1 MFLDLIDL
9 CLFFHHAVTLEL
21 SSVCFFVSDQK
32 IEATS
37 TGTSTGTSTARI
49 PNLFADYSNRGENP
63 ELSFPVVLLF
73 ALIDSYET
81 ELTRYLW
88 VVNDTQFSLWEFPD
102 CTLLYWLYF

>member
-37 TGTSTGTSTARI
+37 TGSCSD

-73 ALIDSYET
+73 ALLDSYET
-81 ELTRYLW
+81 ELTRYRW

>member
-21 SSVCFFVSDQK
+21 SSVCFLYQTK
-32 IEATS
+32 KLRQLLH
-37 TGTSTGTSTARI
+37 GHARI

-73 ALIDSYET
+73 ALLDSYET
-81 ELTRYLW
+81 ELTRYCW